1 MAKITNW
8 NPPKIENSDAALY
21 NTSDYSP
28 RVHEGETTKSGTTIR
43 ARPYMQAAIDET
55 DSEQIF
61 LENFNPETCNV
72 NEAFS
77 DLIVHLHDEV
87 KANILDERWNWP
99 RTTKRV
105 SGQIV
110 SSPRNIYDQ
119 GNLYENQEAEIDG
132 VQI

>member
-1 MAKITNW
+1 MAKIINW
-8 NPPKIENSDAALY
+8 NPPKIENSEAVLY
-21 NTSDYSP
+21 NTSDYAP

-43 ARPYMQAAIDET
+43 ARPYMQTAIDET

-61 LENFNPETCNV
+61 LENFNPDTCNV
-72 NEAFS
+72 NQAFS
-77 DLIVHLHDEV
+77 DLIGYLHDET

-119 GNLYENQEAEIDG
+119 GNLYENQKAEVDG
-132 VQI
+132 VEI